1 MAYSLDRM
9 RPHVGCGKKNKR
21 GESYE
26 KTVTRDADA
35 HRRIVI
41 RRLQDRHSIFQPS
54 YLGLLLINV
63 AFWLFDLAQL
73 KAKKF
78 TDKYGYTIRE

>member
-1 MAYSLDRM
+1 MTTKKNGLFS
-9 RPHVGCGKKNKR
+9 RPYAATRWMWQKNKR

-26 KTVTRDADA
+26 KTV
-35 HRRIVI
+35 IVI
-41 RRLQDRHSIFQPS
+41 RRLLDRHSIFQPS
-54 YLGLLLINV
+54 YLGLLLKNV